1 MSIFDRPYYESLFG
15 GREIQGEF
23 AIDWMDDFI
32 EFEKL
37 YLTVSAEIKNE
48 LVATFPVQTI
58 ALIYKDGK
66 FEDEDFARW
75 CSKHNM
81 KWADSNFFVSADSA
95 VLSNCC
101 FDGSQ
106 EIIYQYHGKP
116 VVESFE
122 ALYNKPEVWK
132 DQSFKIF
139 HKGNWVDGRPT
150 KVARIEK
157 MYKVTLVSGQS
168 MICTESHLHP
178 LLDRDIPTKLLSCAY
193 MLSVYDSPIENLD
206 LHNDFTIENPD
217 DYALTAYG
225 TKAGVRVRS
234 VEYLPEYKPEYV
246 YCFEMVD
253 KSNPYFT
260 LANGIITH
268 NCRLLSDSTKFT
280 GFINSL
286 GSGGLEI
293 GSIKVATQDLY
304 HIALESGFDR
314 EKFFDLLKEKTVLNC
329 KFLDVQRHTIKRNI
343 EKGLLPNYGPGGVN
357 FDRQFS
363 TIGILGLYEVLD
375 GFGLIREDEFGYHYY
390 TPEADKMAD
399 DILDTINHIKDE
411 FPVDYNFN
419 IEAIP
424 GERAAVIL
432 AQKSKLIYGSK
443 WDILGNQWIPLS
455 VKCTMNEKIRVSAR
469 LDKGVGGGVISHY
482 NAEAPFVSEEQA
494 WDLLNHI
501 AKNGVIYFAFNY
513 KINECENH
521 HLFLGSDICPRCG
534 KGVYDVAVRVVG
546 FIEPK
551 RYFSKERKTEFSTRQ
566 WFEYAKEKFE

>member
-23 AIDWMDDFI
+23 AIDWVDDFI

-37 YLTVSAEIKNE
+37 YLTVSAEIKEE

-66 FEDEDFARW
+66 FENEEFARW
-75 CSKHNM
+75 ACKHNM

-106 EIIYQYHGKP
+106 EIIYKYLDKP

-139 HKGNWVDGRPT
+139 HKGNWVNGRPT
-150 KVARIEK
+150 KIPRIEK

-168 MICTESHLHP
+168 MICTENHLHSV
-178 LLDRDIPTKLLSCAY
+178 LDRDIPTKLLSCAY

-206 LHNDFTIENPD
+206 LHNDFTVANPD
-217 DYALTAYG
+217 DYVLTAYG
-225 TKAGVRVRS
+225 TKAGVRVKS
-234 VEYLPEYKPEYV
+234 IEYLSEYKPEYV
-246 YCFEMVD
+246 YCFEMAE
-253 KSNPYFT
+253 KPYFT
-260 LANGIITH
+260 LANGINTH
-268 NCRLLSDSTKFT
+268 NCRLLSDSTKFN

-293 GSIKVATQDLY
+293 GSIKVATIDLY
-304 HIALESGFDR
+304 HIALEAQFDKG
-314 EKFFDLLKEKTVLNC
+314 KFMKLLRDKVLLNC

-343 EKGLLPNYGPGGVN
+343 EKGLLPNYCPGGVN

-363 TIGILGLYEVLD
+363 TIGILGLYEVLE
-375 GFGLIREDEFGYHYY
+375 GFGLIKEDEFGYHSYSGA
-390 TPEADKMAD
+390 ADKVAD
-399 DILDTINHIKDE
+399 EILYEINHIKDA
-411 FPVDYNFN
+411 FPVDYSFN

-432 AQKSKLIYGSK
+432 AQKSKLLYKDAK

-455 VKCTMNEKIRVSAR
+455 VKCTMDEKIRVSAR
-469 LDKGVGGGVISHY
+469 LDHLVGGGVISHY
-482 NAEAPFVSEEQA
+482 NAEAPFTSEEQA
-494 WDLLNHI
+494 WDLLNYI
-501 AKNGVIYFAFNY
+501 SKKGVIYFAFNY
-513 KINECENH
+513 KINECESH
-521 HLFLGSDICPRCG
+521 HCFIGTDICPQCG
-534 KGVYDVAVRVVG
+534 KGVYDSVQRIVG
-546 FIEPK
+546 FLEPK
-551 RYFSKERKTEFSTRQ
+551 RYYSKERKTEFDTRQ
-566 WFEYAKEKFE
+566 WFNYSQQKFE

>member
-1 MSIFDRPYYESLFG
+1 VSIFDRPYYESLFG

-81 KWADSNFFVSADSA
+81 KWADSNFFVSEDSA
-95 VLSNCC
+95 VLSNC
-101 FDGSQ
+101 
-106 EIIYQYHGKP
+106 
-116 VVESFE
+116 
-122 ALYNKPEVWK
+122 
-132 DQSFKIF
+132 
-139 HKGNWVDGRPT
+139 
-150 KVARIEK
+150 
-157 MYKVTLVSGQS
+157 
-168 MICTESHLHP
+168 
-178 LLDRDIPTKLLSCAY
+178 
-193 MLSVYDSPIENLD
+193 
-206 LHNDFTIENPD
+206 
-217 DYALTAYG
+217 
-225 TKAGVRVRS
+225 
-234 VEYLPEYKPEYV
+234 
-246 YCFEMVD
+246 
-253 KSNPYFT
+253 
-260 LANGIITH
+260 
-268 NCRLLSDSTKFT
+268 CRLLSDSTKFT

-304 HIALESGFDR
+304 HIALESRFDR
-314 EKFFDLLKEKTVLNC
+314 EKFFELLKEKTILNC

-363 TIGILGLYEVLD
+363 TIGILGLYEVLE

-399 DILDTINHIKDE
+399 DILDTINQIKDT

-482 NAEAPFVSEEQA
+482 NAEAPFVSEDQA

-501 AKNGVIYFAFNY
+501 ARNGVIYFAFNY
-513 KINECENH
+513 KINECKNH
-521 HLFLGSDICPRCG
+521 HLFLGTDICPQCG
-534 KGVYDVAVRVVG
+534 NGVYDTAQRIVG
-546 FIEPK
+546 FIELK
-551 RYFSKERKTEFSTRQ
+551 RYYSKERKAEFDTRQ
-566 WFEYAKEKFE
+566 WFNYSQQKFE